1 MEITKNDVLNYINN
15 CEKLEELVMFLELSA
30 LKSGVKTPSAQA
42 RIEGR
47 NQPNGIKL
55 SKRYRKLY
63 IGEQLMVI
71 PNLRDNDVSW
81 L

>member
-30 LKSGVKTPSAQA
+30 LKSGVKTISAMA
-42 RIEGR
+42 RLE
-47 NQPNGIKL
+47 NKSPNGIKQ
-55 SKRYRKLY
+55 SKAYRKTI
-63 IGEQLMVI
+63 IGEQLMAVKG
-71 PNLRDNDVSW
+71 LRDNDVSW